1 VKRHYF
7 AAGGRRRGCEL
18 IPSYFEWSDT
28 ACLHKRAVTVVQEQ
42 QIFGGKRFSDYTQ
55 RFVP

>member
-7 AAGGRRRGCEL
+7 ATGRRRRGGEL

-28 ACLHKRAVTVVQEQ
+28 AGLHKRAVTVIQEQ
-42 QIFGGKRFSDYTQ
+42 QIFRGERFSDYTQ